1 MSTESTQMSEMPNE
15 LQKSWR
21 YLMGVGILIAVL
33 GILAILAP
41 FVTGIAITVVL
52 GALLVIGALGHV
64 AHAFS
69 ARGWK
74 GSVWQIV
81 LAVVYAFA
89 GISLIANPVIG
100 LATLTILVIAFF
112 LAEGVV
118 EIVAG
123 FVIRPEPRW
132 GWIVASGVI
141 SLLVAGLLW
150 IGFPSTAVWAIGLLF
165 GVNLLST
172 GLSLVFVANKGRK
185 TVPMPSEEMPGAG
198 SPGV

>member
-1 MSTESTQMSEMPNE
+1 MNMSTESTQMSAMPNE

-21 YLMGVGILIAVL
+21 YLMGVGILIGVL

-100 LATLTILVIAFF
+100 LTTLTILVIAFF

-118 EIVAG
+118 EILAAHRGPKGLATGEEGAEVG
-123 FVIRPEPRW
+123 KERLRPR
-132 GWIVASGVI
+132 IDAASE
-141 SLLVAGLLW
+141 L
-150 IGFPSTAVWAIGLLF
+150 THRC
-165 GVNLLST
+165 
-172 GLSLVFVANKGRK
+172 GRRG
-185 TVPMPSEEMPGAG
+185 SSGRACRPGR
-198 SPGV
+198 